1 MSLWIC
7 RQEAVKTPYYMDVLG
22 IHLFSSQ
29 ELCYVIYNYPLLVLD
44 DFVDDN
50 LLDFLRNELNLG
62 FLALKIER
70 WLKSSENP
78 DDVLV
83 MILQECDYYTTPEI
97 SGFRQHLQA
106 FRKLPHAE
114 FKKKKA
120 DSLFAISQFGK
131 ARRLYYELLG
141 ETDVNPGSGL
151 PAGQLWHNIGTC
163 YARMF
168 YMQKAFQAYQKAFF
182 AARDNRM
189 LEKLY
194 YLTLLDEKLTM
205 DEREASLITP
215 EQKTAWDQKAEQA
228 RGNAGQSKTMRE
240 LEDLFGRDPI
250 KRQAG
255 MNRLITRWKKEY
267 RSMV

>member
-7 RQEAVKTPYYMDVLG
+7 RQEAVTHPYYMEVLG
-22 IHLFSSQ
+22 VHLYSSQ

-44 DFVDDN
+44 GFVDDN
-50 LLDFLRNELNLG
+50 LLGFLRDELNMG

-70 WLKSSENP
+70 WQKSSENP
-78 DDVLV
+78 DDVLI
-83 MILQECDYYTTPEI
+83 MILQEGDYYTTAEI
-97 SGFRQHLQA
+97 SGCRQQIQA
-106 FRKLPHAE
+106 LRKLSPAE

-120 DSLFAISQFGK
+120 DSLFSINQYGK
-131 ARRLYYELLG
+131 ARSLYYELL
-141 ETDVNPGSGL
+141 EDVDVGSGSGL
-151 PAGQLWHNIGTC
+151 AAGQLWHNIGTC

-168 YMQKAFQAYQKAFF
+168 YMQKAFQAYQKAYA

-194 YLTLLDEKLTM
+194 YLTLLDETLTLN
-205 DEREASLITP
+205 ERDAALITP
-215 EQKTAWDQKAEQA
+215 DQKSLWDQRVKQA
-228 RGNAGQSKTMRE
+228 KENAGLSKTVQE

-255 MNRLITRWKKEY
+255 MNRIITKWKKEY